1 MLEKAGER
9 MMDSDL
15 ILDILGNETRRKI
28 LAILAQQP
36 MYFNQLAKEMDV
48 GQQAILRHLQALEGG
63 GLVETYAEKSDLGAP
78 DRKYY
83 RLNGSFVLTVALSA
97 DDFTITNQKVAR
109 SRSKDLVKKYYR
121 RLESASP
128 SEPDTAQA
136 LSMLRDDLAEIE
148 EKMADLE
155 SRLGDLRALRQLVM
169 RRLHEIGQASFEEDE
184 RKVLYKIVEE
194 SPKSVAQLSGMTGE
208 KESDLKAVMARM
220 KGKMDRDG
228 ARLLFREL
236 G

>member
-1 MLEKAGER
+1 
-9 MMDSDL
+9 MDSDL

-83 RLNGSFVLTVALSA
+83 RLNASFVLIVALSA
-97 DDFTITNQKVAR
+97 DDFTVTNQKMAG
-109 SRSKDLVKKYYR
+109 SRNKESAKYYR

-148 EKMADLE
+148 GKIAELE

-194 SPKSVAQLSGMTGE
+194 SPKSVAQLSDMMGE
-208 KESDLKAVMARM
+208 KESDLKTVMARM
-220 KGKMDRDG
+220 KGKMDRDS